1 LYLCIIINNKH
12 TMKTFEELLKMV
24 EQEIADIK
32 YPAEPK
38 NFYEPVRY
46 ILSLGGKRLRPVF
59 GLMACNMYSDSVD
72 EAVKPSVGMEIFHN
86 FTLLHDDIMDN
97 SKLRRKKPTV
107 NAKWNDNVAIL
118 SGDGMTYIAT
128 QYVMAAPDSVR
139 SQVLSLYLKTAI
151 EVCEGQ
157 QFDMDF
163 ETSNDVSLSDY
174 LRMITLK
181 TAVLPAACLKIG
193 ALIGGATEQQAQMLY
208 DAGIKFGIAFQIQDD
223 YLDMYSTPEV
233 LGKPVGGDVNEC
245 KKTVF
250 FHKMVEILPK
260 DRVEEWRK
268 FYACKDYTF
277 EGKLAKAREYFAE
290 FGVDSQVQSL
300 VDDYYNEAFALLEKA
315 APSGKAGIL
324 HAFLQKLR
332 VRIS

>member
-1 LYLCIIINNKH
+1 
-12 TMKTFEELLKMV
+12 MKTFNELRALV
-24 EQEIADIK
+24 EDEIK
-32 YPAEPK
+32 NMNLPAEPS
-38 NFYEPVRY
+38 NFYEPIRY

-59 GLMACNMYSDSVD
+59 ALMACNVFSDDVTA
-72 EAVKPSVGMEIFHN
+72 AVKPAVGMEIFHN

-118 SGDGMTYIAT
+118 SGDGMMYVAS
-128 QYVMAAPDSVR
+128 QYVFAAPENVR
-139 SQVLSLYLKTAI
+139 KQIMDLYHKTAI

-163 ETSNDVSLSDY
+163 ETSDDVTLDDY
-174 LRMITLK
+174 IKMITLK

-193 ALIGGATEQQAQMLY
+193 ALIGGASEDEAQKLY
-208 DAGIKFGIAFQIQDD
+208 DAGISFGIAFQMQDD

-250 FHKMVEILPK
+250 YHKMTELMPSE
-260 DRVEEWRK
+260 RVGEWKK
-268 FYACKDYTF
+268 FYAGKDYGF
-277 EGKLAKAREYFAE
+277 EEKLQIARRYFTEYKVDAAVQNIIEDYYAKAFDILDSIASTDRIAPLREFME
-290 FGVDSQVQSL
+290 
-300 VDDYYNEAFALLEKA
+300 
-315 APSGKAGIL
+315 
-324 HAFLQKLR
+324 KLR
-332 VRIS
+332 VRID

>member
-1 LYLCIIINNKH
+1 
-12 TMKTFEELLKMV
+12 MKTFNELLKIV
-24 EQEIADIK
+24 EQEIENIS
-32 YPAEPK
+32 YPDGPK
-38 NFYEPVRY
+38 NFYDPVKY

-59 GLMACNMYSDSVD
+59 GLMACNMFSDSVD

-97 SKLRRKKPTV
+97 SMLRRKQPTV
-107 NAKWNDNVAIL
+107 NAKWGNNVAIL

-128 QYVMAAPDSVR
+128 KYVMASPAWAR
-139 SQVLSLYLKTAI
+139 GQVMDIYLKTAI

-157 QFDMDF
+157 QLDMDF
-163 ETSNDVSLSDY
+163 EQSSDVSLSDY

-193 ALIGGATEQQAQMLY
+193 AIIGGASEQQAQMLY

-233 LGKPVGGDVNEC
+233 LGKPIGGDVNEC

-250 FHKMVEILPK
+250 YHKIIELMPAA
-260 DRVEEWRK
+260 RAEEFRN
-268 FYACKDYTF
+268 FYASRNLSSA
-277 EGKLAKAREYFAE
+277 EKLSKAREYFAE
-290 FGVDSQVQSL
+290 FGVQSQIQSL
-300 VDDYYNEAFALLEKA
+300 ADDYYNQSFSLLQKA
-315 APSGKAGIL
+315 APDGKSQVL
-324 HAFLQKLR
+324 SSFLEKLR
-332 VRIS
+332 IRNS

>member
-1 LYLCIIINNKH
+1 
-12 TMKTFEELLKMV
+12 MKTFNELRALV
-24 EQEIADIK
+24 EDEIK
-32 YPAEPK
+32 NMNLPAEPS
-38 NFYEPVRY
+38 NFYEPIRY

-59 GLMACNMYSDSVD
+59 ALMACNVFNDDVTT
-72 EAVKPSVGMEIFHN
+72 AVKPAVGMEIFHN

-118 SGDGMTYIAT
+118 SGDGMMYIAS
-128 QYVMAAPDSVR
+128 QYVFAAPENVR
-139 SQVLSLYLKTAI
+139 KQIMDLYHKTAI

-163 ETSNDVSLSDY
+163 ETSDDVTLDDY
-174 LRMITLK
+174 IRMITLK

-193 ALIGGATEQQAQMLY
+193 ALIGGASEDEAQKLY
-208 DAGIKFGIAFQIQDD
+208 DAGISFGIAFQMQDD

-250 FHKMVEILPK
+250 YHKMTELMPSE
-260 DRVEEWRK
+260 RVGEWK
-268 FYACKDYTF
+268 TFYANKNYGFEEKLQIARDYF
-277 EGKLAKAREYFAE
+277 SEYKVDAAVQNIIEDYYAKAF
-290 FGVDSQVQSL
+290 
-300 VDDYYNEAFALLEKA
+300 
-315 APSGKAGIL
+315 GIL
-324 HAFLQKLR
+324 DFIASADRIAPLREFMEKLR
-332 VRIS
+332 VRID

>member
-1 LYLCIIINNKH
+1 
-12 TMKTFEELLKMV
+12 MKTFNELRALV
-24 EQEIADIK
+24 EDEIK
-32 YPAEPK
+32 NMSLPAEPG
-38 NFYEPVRY
+38 NFYEPIRY

-59 GLMACNMYSDSVD
+59 ALMACNVFSDDVAA
-72 EAVKPSVGMEIFHN
+72 AVKPAVGMEIFHN

-118 SGDGMTYIAT
+118 SGDGMMYIAS
-128 QYVMAAPDSVR
+128 QYVFAAPENVR
-139 SQVLSLYLKTAI
+139 KQIMDLYHKTAI

-163 ETSNDVSLSDY
+163 ETSDDVTLDDY
-174 LRMITLK
+174 IKMITLK

-193 ALIGGATEQQAQMLY
+193 ALIGGASEDDAQKLY
-208 DAGIKFGIAFQIQDD
+208 DAGISFGIAFQMQDD

-250 FHKMVEILPK
+250 YHKMTELMPSE
-260 DRVEEWRK
+260 RVGEWK
-268 FYACKDYTF
+268 TFYANKSYGF
-277 EGKLAKAREYFAE
+277 EEKLQIARNYFAE
-290 FGVDSQVQSL
+290 YKVDAAVQNIIEE
-300 VDDYYNEAFALLEKA
+300 YYAKAF
-315 APSGKAGIL
+315 GIL
-324 HAFLQKLR
+324 DSIASADRIAPLREFMEKLR
-332 VRIS
+332 VRID

>member
-1 LYLCIIINNKH
+1 
-12 TMKTFEELLKMV
+12 MKTFNELRVLI
-24 EQEIADIK
+24 EDEIKNMAL
-32 YPAEPK
+32 PAEPG
-38 NFYEPVRY
+38 NFYEPIRY

-59 GLMACNMYSDSVD
+59 ALMACNIFSDDVAA
-72 EAVKPSVGMEIFHN
+72 AVKPAVGMEIFHN

-118 SGDGMTYIAT
+118 SGDGMMYVAS
-128 QYVMAAPDSVR
+128 QYVFAAPENVR
-139 SQVLSLYLKTAI
+139 NEVMDLYHKTAI

-163 ETSNDVSLSDY
+163 ETSNDVTLDEY
-174 LRMITLK
+174 IKMITLK

-193 ALIGGATEQQAQMLY
+193 ALIGGASPEAADRLY
-208 DAGIKFGIAFQIQDD
+208 QAGISFGIAFQMQDD

-250 FHKMVEILPK
+250 YHKIMEVLPAE
-260 DRVEEWRK
+260 RVGEWQT
-268 FYACKDYTF
+268 FYANKGYGF
-277 EGKLAKAREYFAE
+277 EEKLQLARKYFAE
-290 FGVDSQVQSL
+290 YKVDAAVQNL
-300 VDDYYNEAFALLEKA
+300 IEDYYAKAFAELD
-315 APSGKAGIL
+315 GISTPDRISPL
-324 HAFLQKLR
+324 KSFMEKLR
-332 VRIS
+332 VRID

>member
-1 LYLCIIINNKH
+1 
-12 TMKTFEELLKMV
+12 MKTFNDLRALIED
-24 EQEIADIK
+24 EIKNMALPD
-32 YPAEPK
+32 EPK
-38 NFYEPVRY
+38 NFYEPIRY

-59 GLMACNMYSDSVD
+59 ALMACNIYNDDVSA
-72 EAVKPSVGMEIFHN
+72 AVKPAVGMEIFHN

-118 SGDGMTYIAT
+118 SGDGMMYVAS
-128 QYVMAAPDSVR
+128 QYVFAAPVEVR
-139 SQVLSLYLKTAI
+139 AEVMELYHKTAI

-163 ETSNDVSLSDY
+163 ETSDDVSLADY
-174 LRMITLK
+174 IKMITLK

-193 ALIGGATEQQAQMLY
+193 ALIGGASSDEAQKLY
-208 DAGIKFGIAFQIQDD
+208 DAGISFGIAFQMQDD

-250 FHKMVEILPK
+250 YHKMTELMPK
-260 DRVEEWRK
+260 DRVGEWQR
-268 FYACKDYTF
+268 FYSNKDYGF
-277 EGKLAKAREYFAE
+277 EEKLQTARGYFAE
-290 FGVDSQVQSL
+290 YKVDEAVQKM
-300 VDDYYNEAFALLEKA
+300 VEEYYGEAFRTLDTVATPDRI
-315 APSGKAGIL
+315 APLKT
-324 HAFLQKLR
+324 FMEKLR
-332 VRIS
+332 VRID

>member
-1 LYLCIIINNKH
+1 
-12 TMKTFEELLKMV
+12 MKTFNELRALV
-24 EQEIADIK
+24 EDEIK
-32 YPAEPK
+32 NMNLPAEPS
-38 NFYEPVRY
+38 NFYEPIRY

-59 GLMACNMYSDSVD
+59 ALMACNVFSDDVAA
-72 EAVKPSVGMEIFHN
+72 AVKPAVGMEIFHN

-118 SGDGMTYIAT
+118 SGDGMMYIAS
-128 QYVMAAPDSVR
+128 QYVFAAPENVR
-139 SQVLSLYLKTAI
+139 KQIMDLYHKTAI

-163 ETSNDVSLSDY
+163 ETSDDVTLDDY
-174 LRMITLK
+174 IKMITLK

-193 ALIGGATEQQAQMLY
+193 ALIGGASEDEAQKLY
-208 DAGIKFGIAFQIQDD
+208 DAGISFGIAFQMQDD

-250 FHKMVEILPK
+250 YHKMTELMPK
-260 DRVEEWRK
+260 ERVGEWK
-268 FYACKDYTF
+268 TFYANKSYGF
-277 EGKLAKAREYFAE
+277 EEKLQIARNYFAE
-290 FGVDSQVQSL
+290 YKVDAAVQNIIE
-300 VDDYYNEAFALLEKA
+300 DYYAKTFSILDSIASAERI
-315 APSGKAGIL
+315 APL
-324 HAFLQKLR
+324 REFMEKLR
-332 VRIS
+332 VRID

>member
-1 LYLCIIINNKH
+1 
-12 TMKTFEELLKMV
+12 MKTFNELRALV
-24 EQEIADIK
+24 EDEIK
-32 YPAEPK
+32 NMNLPAEPS
-38 NFYEPVRY
+38 NFYEPIRY

-59 GLMACNMYSDSVD
+59 ALMACNVFSDDVAA
-72 EAVKPSVGMEIFHN
+72 AVKPAVGMEIFHN

-118 SGDGMTYIAT
+118 SGDGMMYIAS
-128 QYVMAAPDSVR
+128 QYVFAAPENVR
-139 SQVLSLYLKTAI
+139 KQIMDLYHKTAI

-163 ETSNDVSLSDY
+163 ETSDDVTLDDY
-174 LRMITLK
+174 IRMITLK

-193 ALIGGATEQQAQMLY
+193 ALIGGASEDDAQKLY
-208 DAGIKFGIAFQIQDD
+208 DAGISFGIAFQMQDD

-250 FHKMVEILPK
+250 YHKMTELMPSE
-260 DRVEEWRK
+260 RVGEWK
-268 FYACKDYTF
+268 TFYANKSYGF
-277 EGKLAKAREYFAE
+277 EEKLQIARNYFAE
-290 FGVDSQVQSL
+290 YKVDAAVQNIIE
-300 VDDYYNEAFALLEKA
+300 DYYAKAF
-315 APSGKAGIL
+315 GIL
-324 HAFLQKLR
+324 DSIASADRIAPLREFMEKLR
-332 VRIS
+332 VRID

>member
-1 LYLCIIINNKH
+1 
-12 TMKTFEELLKMV
+12 MKTFNELRALI
-24 EQEIADIK
+24 EDEIK
-32 YPAEPK
+32 NMTLPNEPK
-38 NFYEPVRY
+38 NFYEPIRY

-59 GLMACNMYSDSVD
+59 ALMACNIFNDDV
-72 EAVKPSVGMEIFHN
+72 AAALKPAVGMEIFHN

-118 SGDGMTYIAT
+118 SGDGMMYVAS
-128 QYVMAAPDSVR
+128 QYVFAAPDKVR
-139 SQVLSLYLKTAI
+139 NAVMDLYFKTAI

-163 ETSNDVSLSDY
+163 ETSNDVTLDEY
-174 LRMITLK
+174 IKMITLK

-193 ALIGGATEQQAQMLY
+193 ALIGGASEDEAERLY
-208 DAGIKFGIAFQIQDD
+208 QAGISFGIAFQMQDD

-250 FHKMVEILPK
+250 YHKIMEVLPSE
-260 DRVEEWRK
+260 RVGEWQT
-268 FYACKDYTF
+268 FYANKDYAF
-277 EGKLAKAREYFAE
+277 EEKLQLARNYFAE
-290 FGVDSQVQSL
+290 YKVDAAVQNIIEE
-300 VDDYYNEAFALLEKA
+300 YYAKAFSVLDGIA
-315 APSGKAGIL
+315 APDRIEPLKS
-324 HAFLQKLR
+324 FMEKLR
-332 VRIS
+332 VRID

>member
-1 LYLCIIINNKH
+1 
-12 TMKTFEELLKMV
+12 MKDFKELLSIV
-24 EQEIADIK
+24 EQEIADIQ

-38 NFYEPVRY
+38 NFYEPVKY

-59 GLMACNMYSDSVD
+59 GLMACNMYSDDVTK
-72 EAVKPSVGMEIFHN
+72 AVKPSVGMEIFHN

-107 NAKWNDNVAIL
+107 NAKWGDNVAIL

-128 QYVMAAPDSVR
+128 QYVLSAPEAVR
-139 SQVLSLYLKTAI
+139 TQVMNIYLKTAI

-163 ETSNDVSLSDY
+163 ETSSDVSLSDY
-174 LRMITLK
+174 LKMITLK

-193 ALIGGATEQQAQMLY
+193 ALIGGASERQAQMLY

-223 YLDMYSTPEV
+223 FLDMYSTPEV

-250 FHKMVEILPK
+250 YHKITEIMPK
-260 DRVEEWRK
+260 NRVEEWRT
-268 FYACKDYTF
+268 FYASHDYTL
-277 EGKLAKAREYFAE
+277 EAKLAKAREYFAE
-290 FGVDSQVQSL
+290 FGVDKQVQQL
-300 VDDYYNEAFALLEKA
+300 VDDYYNESFALLEKA
-315 APSGKAGIL
+315 APAGKAQVL
-324 HAFLQKLR
+324 ASFLEKLR

>member
-1 LYLCIIINNKH
+1 
-12 TMKTFEELLKMV
+12 MKTFNELRALV
-24 EQEIADIK
+24 EDEIK
-32 YPAEPK
+32 NMNLPAEPS
-38 NFYEPVRY
+38 NFYEPIRY

-59 GLMACNMYSDSVD
+59 AMMACNVFSDDVTA
-72 EAVKPSVGMEIFHN
+72 AVKPAVGMEIFHN

-118 SGDGMTYIAT
+118 SGDGMMYIAS
-128 QYVMAAPDSVR
+128 QYVFAAPENVR
-139 SQVLSLYLKTAI
+139 KQIMDLYHKTAI

-163 ETSNDVSLSDY
+163 ETSDDVTLDDY
-174 LRMITLK
+174 IKMITLK

-193 ALIGGATEQQAQMLY
+193 ALIGGASEDEAQKLY
-208 DAGIKFGIAFQIQDD
+208 DAGISFGIAFQMQDD

-250 FHKMVEILPK
+250 YHKMTELMPSE
-260 DRVEEWRK
+260 RVGEWKK
-268 FYACKDYTF
+268 FYAGKDYGF
-277 EGKLAKAREYFAE
+277 EEKLQIARRYFTEYKVDAAVQNIIEDYYAKAFDILDSIASTDRIAPLREFME
-290 FGVDSQVQSL
+290 
-300 VDDYYNEAFALLEKA
+300 
-315 APSGKAGIL
+315 
-324 HAFLQKLR
+324 KLR
-332 VRIS
+332 VRSD

>member
-1 LYLCIIINNKH
+1 
-12 TMKTFEELLKMV
+12 MKTFNELRALI
-24 EQEIADIK
+24 EDEIKNMAL
-32 YPAEPK
+32 PAEPG
-38 NFYEPVRY
+38 NFYEPIRY

-59 GLMACNMYSDSVD
+59 ALMACNIFNDDVAA
-72 EAVKPSVGMEIFHN
+72 AVKPAVGMEIFHN

-118 SGDGMTYIAT
+118 SGDGMMYIAS
-128 QYVMAAPDSVR
+128 QYVFAAPEKVR
-139 SQVLSLYLKTAI
+139 KEVMDLYHKTAI

-163 ETSNDVSLSDY
+163 ETSNDVTLDDY
-174 LRMITLK
+174 IKMITLK

-193 ALIGGATEQQAQMLY
+193 ALIGGASQDEAQKIY
-208 DAGIKFGIAFQIQDD
+208 DAGISFGIAFQMQDD

-250 FHKMVEILPK
+250 YHKLVELLPSE
-260 DRVEEWRK
+260 RVGEWK
-268 FYACKDYTF
+268 TFYANKNYGF
-277 EGKLAKAREYFAE
+277 EEKLQLARNYFAE
-290 FGVDSQVQSL
+290 YKVDAAVQNIIEE
-300 VDDYYNEAFALLEKA
+300 YYAKAFATLDSIADPDRIEPLKSFME
-315 APSGKAGIL
+315 
-324 HAFLQKLR
+324 KLR
-332 VRIS
+332 VRID